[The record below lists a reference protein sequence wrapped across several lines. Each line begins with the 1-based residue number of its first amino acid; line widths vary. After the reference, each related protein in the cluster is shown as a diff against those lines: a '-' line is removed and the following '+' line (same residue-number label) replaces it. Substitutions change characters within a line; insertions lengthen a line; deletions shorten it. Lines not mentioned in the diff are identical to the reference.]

1 MQNQVFP
8 EESSWRTI
16 DDSLSGNEE
25 SGGEQ
30 SVGFAAL
37 NATAKFGFFPAGKE
51 LSVFSL
57 QSSSR
62 SCRGAWKGARVAW
75 VDAGELPLAPT
86 FGHIPKICS
95 F

>member
-1 MQNQVFP
+1 M
-8 EESSWRTI
+8 
-16 DDSLSGNEE
+16 
-25 SGGEQ
+25 

-51 LSVFSL
+51 FRQFSVVSF
-57 QSSSR
+57 QFASR

-86 FGHIPKICS
+86 FGHIPKIIS
-95 F
+95 PSVSPLTTED

>member
-1 MQNQVFP
+1 M
-8 EESSWRTI
+8 
-16 DDSLSGNEE
+16 
-25 SGGEQ
+25 

-51 LSVFSL
+51 FRQSSVVSCQLSVVSSQL
-57 QSSSR
+57 SSR

>member
-1 MQNQVFP
+1 M
-8 EESSWRTI
+8 
-16 DDSLSGNEE
+16 
-25 SGGEQ
+25 

-51 LSVFSL
+51 FRQFSVVSSQLSVLSCQFSVVSF
-57 QSSSR
+57 QFTSR

>member
-1 MQNQVFP
+1 M
-8 EESSWRTI
+8 
-16 DDSLSGNEE
+16 
-25 SGGEQ
+25 

-51 LSVFSL
+51 FRQFSVVSSQLSVFSS

-86 FGHIPKICS
+86 FGHIPKIIS
-95 F
+95 PSVSPLTTEN

>member
-1 MQNQVFP
+1 MIP
-8 EESSWRTI
+8 CRETTWESP
-16 DDSLSGNEE
+16 L
-25 SGGEQ
+25 

-51 LSVFSL
+51 FSVFSFQL
-57 QSSSR
+57 SSR
-62 SCRGAWKGARVAW
+62 SCGAGACRGARVAW
-75 VDAGELPLAPT
+75 VDAGGLPLAPT

>member
-1 MQNQVFP
+1 M
-8 EESSWRTI
+8 
-16 DDSLSGNEE
+16 
-25 SGGEQ
+25 

-51 LSVFSL
+51 FRQFSVFSF

-86 FGHIPKICS
+86 FGHIPKIIS
-95 F
+95 PSVSPLTTEN

>member
-1 MQNQVFP
+1 M
-8 EESSWRTI
+8 
-16 DDSLSGNEE
+16 
-25 SGGEQ
+25 

-51 LSVFSL
+51 FRQFSVVSFQSSVFSFQL
-57 QSSSR
+57 SSR